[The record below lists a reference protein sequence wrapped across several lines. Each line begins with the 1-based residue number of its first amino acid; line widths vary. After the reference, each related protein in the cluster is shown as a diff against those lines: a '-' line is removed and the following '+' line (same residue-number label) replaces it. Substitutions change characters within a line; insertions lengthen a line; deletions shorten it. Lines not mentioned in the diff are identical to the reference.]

1 MTHLAPVQDEV
12 LLRTLLHELGSAA
25 RAWRFS
31 VAPNPC
37 VGAAVLAGQQVIA
50 RGFHEVW
57 GEAHAEVQA
66 LDAAQASG
74 VPREE
79 WDTLVVTLE
88 PCSTQGKTPPCIER
102 ILASGIRTVVV
113 GEADPDPRHRGRGL
127 EILRASGLE
136 VFLLEGAAPLRDVA
150 AHFLRWNAPDRLRRP
165 RPWTIAKWA
174 QTLTGQLLPP
184 ETIGGGR
191 WISGPAALSEVQLL
205 RSHVDAILTGVGT
218 IVSDDPRLT
227 VRPPGDP
234 SRRPLRVVL
243 DSYLRTPPGARLFA
257 PPGANE
263 GAGEV
268 HILCILGADEGRE
281 HALVRAGAQ
290 VHGLRGT
297 DKHHLDLRGVYA
309 WLWERGIRR
318 IVLEAGPRVLGSH
331 LDAGFLDQVHLVTGS
346 VRGGRG
352 ESLADRLARAK
363 LLERRD
369 REVGPDSVLEAFL
382 EAQ

>member
-1 MTHLAPVQDEV
+1 MTRLAQVQDE
-12 LLRTLLHELGSAA
+12 LSLRTLLHELGTAA
-25 RAWRFS
+25 RAWRFA

-37 VGAAVLAGQQVIA
+37 VGAAVLAGPQVLA

-57 GEAHAEVQA
+57 GGNHAEVQA
-66 LDAAQASG
+66 LAAAEASG
-74 VPREE
+74 VPREA

-88 PCSTQGKTPPCIER
+88 PCSTTGKTPPCVDH
-102 ILASGIRTVVV
+102 ILASGVRTVIV
-113 GEADPDPRHRGRGL
+113 GERDPDPRHRGRGL
-127 EILRASGLE
+127 ELLRARGLE
-136 VFLLEGAAPLRDVA
+136 VVLLEGAAPLSEVSP
-150 AHFLRWNAPDRLRRP
+150 HFLRWNAPDRLRRP

-174 QTLTGQLLPP
+174 QTLTGQLSPP
-184 ETIGGGR
+184 EAIGGGR
-191 WISGPAALSEVQLL
+191 WISSKPALAEVLLL
-205 RSHVDAILTGVGT
+205 RGRVDAVLTGVGT
-218 IVSDDPRLT
+218 IVDDDPRLT

-234 SRRPLRVVL
+234 SKRPWRVVL

-257 PPGANE
+257 EPGPGE

-268 HILCILGADEGRE
+268 HIACILGADQGRE
-281 HALVRAGAQ
+281 HALVRAGAH

-297 DKHHLDLRGVYA
+297 DKHHLDLRGVHA
-309 WLWERGIRR
+309 WLWEQGIRR
-318 IVLEAGPRVLGSH
+318 VLLEAGPHLLGSH

-352 ESLADRLARAK
+352 ESLANRLARAK

-369 REVGPDSVLEAFL
+369 REVGPDAVLEAFL